1 MKDNNPTLIAQDGDM
16 SQVSMKNGF
25 WFYFE
30 YEGNDISVHGSAWS
44 GKEVVYVNNHP
55 VSIKRNIFSR
65 QSTHHFSVAGKPARI
80 EYHLVK
86 LLTGELSV
94 SLYVDDVL
102 IVNESKAYRP
112 KKASGPKAIAIIV
125 LSAMAGGLFGYG
137 LVTLIFSLM
146 R

>member
-1 MKDNNPTLIAQDGDM
+1 MKDNNPTFTTKDGDM

-65 QSTHHFSVAGKPARI
+65 TSTHHFSVSGKQARI
-80 EYHLVK
+80 EYNLVK
-86 LLTGELSV
+86 LLTGELNV

-102 IVNESKAYRP
+102 IAYESKAYRP
-112 KKASGPKAIAIIV
+112 TRNSGPKAIAMIV
-125 LSAMAGGLFGYG
+125 VSAIVGGLFGYG
-137 LVTLIFSLM
+137 LVKLIFSLIG
-146 R
+146 